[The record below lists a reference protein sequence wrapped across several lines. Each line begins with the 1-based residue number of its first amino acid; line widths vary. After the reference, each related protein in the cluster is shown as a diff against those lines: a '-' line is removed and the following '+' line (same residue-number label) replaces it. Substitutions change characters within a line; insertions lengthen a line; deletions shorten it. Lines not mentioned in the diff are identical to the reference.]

1 MAPEQLYY
9 YVPDLDAETSE
20 YTSAIDLWALGC
32 IIYRVI
38 VGAVP
43 FLCLLSLRNFCRDPT
58 KVPLNIS
65 PSMEEAGNFIRK
77 LLQPNPKN
85 PSFGQLRTSIY
96 MALTK

>member
-1 MAPEQLYY
+1 
-9 YVPDLDAETSE
+9 VPDLDAETSE

-43 FLCLLSLRNFCRDPT
+43 FPCLLSLRNFCRDPT

-65 PSMEEAGNFIRK
+65 PLMEEAGNFIRK

-85 PSFGQLRTSIY
+85 PSFG
-96 MALTK
+96 